1 MPAAF
6 WVSGV
11 CVCMCVSVSICVRCT
26 CEPALTIYVFNIE
39 RDSIAN
45 KYDKLTRRQLTNPSS
60 SLGLSWLCGSVS
72 NCSFCS
78 TFSCHFISCRR
89 AFNPMAH
96 NNLCKFI
103 CQCLA
108 THTHPHTHAHTQHP
122 YETASSDASDVGL
135 HHAYA
140 TDPVHVCG
148 HGQIACK

>member
-6 WVSGV
+6 WVSSV
-11 CVCMCVSVSICVRCT
+11 CVCVCQCVSVSICVHCT

-60 SLGLSWLCGSVS
+60 SLGLTWLWLWLWLCGSVS

-108 THTHPHTHAHTQHP
+108 THTRTHT
-122 YETASSDASDVGL
+122 YTAPTWSSF
-135 HHAYA
+135 
-140 TDPVHVCG
+140 
-148 HGQIACK
+148 